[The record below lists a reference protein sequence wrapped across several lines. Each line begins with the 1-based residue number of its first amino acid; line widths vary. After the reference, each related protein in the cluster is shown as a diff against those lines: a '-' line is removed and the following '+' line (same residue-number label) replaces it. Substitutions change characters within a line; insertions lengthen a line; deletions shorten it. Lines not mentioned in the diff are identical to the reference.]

1 MTRVN
6 WAGMSPSAM
15 TVELPSVSPPP
26 RWELAMLLFPSAL
39 SRWRC
44 DESSVL
50 QVLMG
55 VWMIWWSSCKGA
67 RRFPPSK
74 MSWKRKRE
82 RWRMDASVVVVFKV
96 AVQHYFGRFHKFNT
110 GNCRVSGYF
119 RHVMR
124 WKMTCEDKI
133 KVYQKYVHV
142 CFPVARCDSKRADT
156 CGTLKL

>member
-1 MTRVN
+1 MTGRTTYEPLPMTRVN

-44 DESSVL
+44 EDSSVL
-50 QVLMG
+50 QALMG

-74 MSWKRKRE
+74 MSWKRE
-82 RWRMDASVVVVFKV
+82 RDDKWMDASVAVIFKV
-96 AVQHYFGRFHKFNT
+96 AVQHYFGCFHKFNT
-110 GNCRVSGYF
+110 GNCQVSGYF

-124 WKMTCEDKI
+124 RIMTCEDKI
-133 KVYQKYVHV
+133 KVYQKYEHV
-142 CFPVARCDSKRADT
+142 CFPVARCDS
-156 CGTLKL
+156 